1 MKKKKMTFGRALGL
15 FLVMTLG
22 FVLGNFLA
30 EFLQQFWEE
39 WKRRMGKRCE
49 QWFC

>member
-1 MKKKKMTFGRALGL
+1 MKKRKMTFGKALGL

-30 EFLQQFWEE
+30 ELSQRFWEE
-39 WKRRMGKRCE
+39 WKQE
-49 QWFC
+49 DEA